1 MVLRN
6 RFCIPPMLA
15 QSSAAVWLNAWNPP
29 AVTPTSEHRGLTSGT
44 LEPTQFTISPTINE
58 IGPKET
64 P

>member
-1 MVLRN
+1 
-6 RFCIPPMLA
+6 MLA